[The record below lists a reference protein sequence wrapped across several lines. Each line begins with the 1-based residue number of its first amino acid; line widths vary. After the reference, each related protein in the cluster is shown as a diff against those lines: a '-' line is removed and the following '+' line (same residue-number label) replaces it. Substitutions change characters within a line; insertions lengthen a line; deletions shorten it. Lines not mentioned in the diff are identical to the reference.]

1 MPSLSSTYYLP
12 FLIRITTHH
21 HGRFFRRVCVSRR
34 ANRGRRSPITHGD
47 ASRRPSRFGYQ
58 TPPPGV
64 DGGSISGTTTLEHS
78 PTSFSGM
85 FNRLF
90 SGIEGDGGSEAIGAA
105 ATRKASG
112 LTGVGGDAAAAS
124 TPPRGMAR
132 GRAVTSPVA
141 ASGGNSPAGRFS
153 SRSPLTPGNR
163 VTARSSLPA
172 DSSVT
177 VRGAFRGHGSDNNN
191 LFSDDE
197 SESDAGHSTDR
208 ESMGS
213 NEDGINEGTR
223 RFVGRDGVVWRQARG
238 SPADT
243 KARRDVVDS
252 RVTSSGFGSGSGV
265 PLTPEGRVAAAGG
278 GGWAVTVERC
288 YVMLGCHKN
297 QPLMLKVRVQC
308 ILGGL

>member
-1 MPSLSSTYYLP
+1 MFGRESALRIALSFY
-12 FLIRITTHH
+12 
-21 HGRFFRRVCVSRR
+21 GRFFRRICASKRE
-34 ANRGRRSPITHGD
+34 NRGRRSPITPGNVPQ
-47 ASRRPSRFGYQ
+47 RPSRFGYQ

-64 DGGSISGTTTLEHS
+64 NGGSISGTTTLEHT
-78 PTSFSGM
+78 PKSFSGM

-90 SGIEGDGGSEAIGAA
+90 SGMEGEEDSSSGAISDATAA
-105 ATRKASG
+105 AQGLTVKKASG
-112 LTGVGGDAAAAS
+112 LAGVGDDVDVS

-132 GRAVTSPVA
+132 GRAATSPVA
-141 ASGGNSPAGRFS
+141 ASGGNSPVGRFS
-153 SRSPLTPGNR
+153 SRSPLTSNNR
-163 VTARSSLPA
+163 VTARSALPS

-177 VRGAFRGHGSDNNN
+177 VRGAFRGQVSDNNN

-208 ESMGS
+208 ESMES
-213 NEDGINEGTR
+213 TEDGINEGMR

-252 RVTSSGFGSGSGV
+252 RVTSSSGFGSGSGV
-265 PLTPEGRVAAAGG
+265 PLTPEARVASAGG
-278 GGWAVTVERC
+278 GGWAVAVERC

-297 QPLMLKVRVQC
+297 QPLMLKVRV
-308 ILGGL
+308 